1 MNIDL
6 NSLKNILNGPV
17 LITGHTGFKGTWLTL
32 LMETLGI
39 EVHGMSLPPE
49 KDSLYSRLGR
59 QGKIV
64 EIFADIRSYNSIED
78 FILNHKHAAIFHMA
92 AQPLVLESYRS
103 PLQTFETNV
112 IGTANVFHAATKVN
126 SSKAVIAITTDKVY
140 RNQNLGKLFKESDPL
155 GGKDPYSASKV
166 GAEAVVAAWQQITH
180 LEGGPSF
187 VSVRAG
193 NVIGGGDMARN
204 RLIPDLIRG
213 FSTQT
218 TVKVRNPNSTRPWQH
233 VLDPLIGYLMC
244 LQEVITGKEIES
256 INFGPKEP
264 SLRVDQVVKIV
275 QTAWGHE
282 TKVDFEEP
290 VNREYESS
298 RLDLDSSLAEQM
310 LGWKPIWNQIEAII
324 QTTNWWK
331 KVLNQKIDPLEV
343 MMEDISHA
351 LGGFNLHEN

>member
-1 MNIDL
+1 MSTDL
-6 NSLKNILNGPV
+6 NSLKNVLNGPV

-59 QGKIV
+59 HGKIEEV
-64 EIFADIRSYNSIED
+64 FADIRSFTSVEE
-78 FILNHKHAAIFHMA
+78 FISKHKHAAVFHMA
-92 AQPLVLESYRS
+92 AQPLVIESYRS
-103 PLQTFETNV
+103 PLETFETNV
-112 IGTANVFHAATKVN
+112 IGTANVLHAATKIN
-126 SSKAVIAITTDKVY
+126 CSKAVIAITTDKVY
-140 RNQNLGKLFKESDPL
+140 RNQNLGKLFNENDPL
-155 GGKDPYSASKV
+155 GGRDPYSASKV
-166 GAEAVVAAWQQITH
+166 GAEAVVSAWQQISD

-193 NVIGGGDMARN
+193 NVIGGGDMAHD

-218 TVKVRNPNSTRPWQH
+218 PVKVRNPNSTRPWQH

-244 LQEVITGKEIES
+244 LQAVMTGTEIES
-256 INFGPKEP
+256 LNFGPKEP
-264 SLRVDQVVKIV
+264 SLRVDEVVKTV

-282 TKVDFEEP
+282 THVEFDQP
-290 VNREYESS
+290 VNRVYESS
-298 RLDLDSSLAEQM
+298 RLDLDSSLAEKI
-310 LGWKPIWNQIEAII
+310 LGWKPVWTQTEAII

-331 KVLNQKIDPLEV
+331 KILDQKIDPFEV
-343 MMEDISHA
+343 TMEDISHS
-351 LGGFNLHEN
+351 LREFKINEK

>member
-1 MNIDL
+1 MSTDL
-6 NSLKNILNGPV
+6 NSLKNSLDGPV

-59 QGKIV
+59 QGKIEESFV
-64 EIFADIRSYNSIED
+64 DIRSFSAVEE
-78 FILNHKHAAIFHMA
+78 FICNRKHAAVFHMA
-92 AQPLVLESYRS
+92 AQPLVIESYKS

-112 IGTANVFHAATKVN
+112 IGAANVFHAATKVN

-140 RNQNLGKLFKESDPL
+140 RNENRGKLFKESDPL
-155 GGKDPYSASKV
+155 SGKDPYSASKV
-166 GAEAVVAAWQQITH
+166 GTEAVVSAWQQISQI
-180 LEGGPSF
+180 EGGPSF

-193 NVIGGGDMARN
+193 NVIGGGDMAQN

-218 TVKVRNPNSTRPWQH
+218 PVKVRNPNSTRPWQH

-244 LQEVITGKEIES
+244 LQKVVSGTEIECM
-256 INFGPKEP
+256 NFGPKEP
-264 SLRVDQVVKIV
+264 SLRVDEVVKTA

-282 TKVDFEEP
+282 TLVEFEEP
-290 VNREYESS
+290 VSRVYESS
-298 RLDLDSSLAEQM
+298 RLDLDSALATQS
-310 LGWKPIWNQIEAII
+310 LGWKPVWTQQEAII

-331 KVLNQKIDPLEV
+331 SVLIHEQDPLEV
-343 MMEDISHA
+343 TMEDISHS
-351 LGGFNLHEN
+351 LREHQIHEK